1 MLKSTHSYD
10 QTDHKLKCP
19 RDDWRNIYSYDQKE
33 SQTGI
38 LWSKLKCLILL
49 DYRWTGVDQHG
60 VQMKVPSV
68 SLQTGKKKKRDRNKG
83 SMWINGVLVERKRKR
98 VTRL

>member
-1 MLKSTHSYD
+1 
-10 QTDHKLKCP
+10 
-19 RDDWRNIYSYDQKE
+19 
-33 SQTGI
+33 
-38 LWSKLKCLILL
+38 
-49 DYRWTGVDQHG
+49 
-60 VQMKVPSV
+60 MKVPSV